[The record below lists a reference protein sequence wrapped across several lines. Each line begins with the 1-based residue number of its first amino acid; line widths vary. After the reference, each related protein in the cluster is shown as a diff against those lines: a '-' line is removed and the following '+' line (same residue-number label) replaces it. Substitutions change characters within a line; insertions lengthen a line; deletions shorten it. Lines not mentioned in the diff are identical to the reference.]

1 LTRGKELKGKKT
13 SVYKCVKNY
22 FLKLIKFSY
31 SFVDHR
37 AQRAGITIMNE
48 IGLDP
53 GIDHLSAMKMI
64 DEVKAEGGK
73 VTSFVSWCGGLPA
86 PEASN
91 VPLSYKFSW
100 SPRGVLTA
108 GLNDAKFRMHNGFH
122 EIAGKDLMKKHFPDV
137 PIYPGFNLEGVANRD
152 SLSYAETYGLGP
164 VEKLDTMFRGTLRY
178 KGYADLMYSFNRL
191 GLLNAE
197 SSQQGFNTWV
207 RRRCSCSFLSFFVCC
222 VRCFGW

>member
-1 LTRGKELKGKKT
+1 
-13 SVYKCVKNY
+13 
-22 FLKLIKFSY
+22 
-31 SFVDHR
+31 
-37 AQRAGITIMNE
+37 MNE

-108 GLNDAKFRMHNGFH
+108 GMNDAKFRMHNGFH
-122 EIAGKDLMKKHFPDV
+122 DIPGKDLMKKHFPDV
-137 PIYPGFNLEGVANRD
+137 PIFPGFNLEGVANRD
-152 SLSYAETYGLGP
+152 SLTYAETYGLGP

-191 GLLNAE
+191 GLLDAE
-197 SSQQGFNTWV
+197 TSQQGFNTWV
-207 RRRCSCSFLSFFVCC
+207 SGQLCS
-222 VRCFGW
+222 VRFDPYFGDTL